1 VDEDFDMNKP
11 TAILLT
17 ELDAARL
24 ERSIIEQLRLSPEA
38 QEANELEAILDAAAV
53 VPSKAVGPRVVTMNS
68 VVVLEEPLSGR
79 RMTVTLVYPKDS
91 DLEHSR
97 VSVLS
102 PVGRAIIGTRVGD
115 RVQVSVPDHA
125 ARELIVVELEY
136 QPEAAGHF
144 DV

>member
-1 VDEDFDMNKP
+1 MNKP

-24 ERSIIEQLRLSPEA
+24 ERSIIEQLRLSPETH
-38 QEANELEAILDAAAV
+38 EATELEAILDAAAV
-53 VPSKAVGPRVVTMNS
+53 VPSTAVGPHVVTMNS
-68 VVVLEEPLSGR
+68 VVVLEEPRSAR
-79 RMTVTLVYPKDS
+79 RMTATLVYPRDA
-91 DLEHSR
+91 DLERSR

-115 RVQVSVPDHA
+115 HVQVSVPDSA
-125 ARELIVVELEY
+125 PRELIVAELEY

-144 DV
+144 DR

>member
-1 VDEDFDMNKP
+1 MNIP

-24 ERSIIEQLRLSPEA
+24 ERSIIEQLSLSPET
-38 QEANELEAILDAAAV
+38 QEATELEAILDAAAV
-53 VPSKAVGPRVVTMNS
+53 VPATAVGPHVVTMNS
-68 VVVLEEPLSGR
+68 IVVLEEPLSAR
-79 RMTVTLVYPKDS
+79 RMTITLVYPKDS
-91 DLEHSR
+91 DVERSR

-115 RVQVSVPDHA
+115 RVTVSVPDA
-125 ARELIVVELEY
+125 APRELVVAELEY

-144 DV
+144 GV